1 MATRNR
7 YAEIMAQYAQ
17 LQPFSFTGIPSSYYG
32 GQSGYSGG
40 YTGGYTGGFKPAP
53 YTGGFE
59 LAPYTPYVAPVKR
72 YTELMEQPFVGAA
85 GGGYNASPEGRA
97 EMESRIDNMS
107 YYDKAS
113 QLATNQAIG
122 KAIDIG
128 AKIITPGAL
137 LGSLFTPKEESD
149 NSTGGPSRAPSPA
162 TMTVTETYRGD
173 LGDPGPGWT
182 RQNLGKG
189 EQVFTREVPVAKAS
203 FSDPEGNFDFAAL
216 QRAGYSIPGIGG
228 GQGSAGGGYTV
239 GGYAPGSQAAAAAA
253 SGTVGGYGPGT
264 PGFNKGLAQGGHV
277 SMQHLQGPNPMGP
290 DDGYGALKMGEYVI
304 NDKAVKKYGIELMD
318 AINSGKISKGK
329 LRGLLEM

>member
-17 LQPFSFTGIPSSYYG
+17 SQPFSFTGIPSSYYG

-40 YTGGYTGGFKPAP
+40 YTGG
-53 YTGGFE
+53 FE
-59 LAPYTPYVAPVKR
+59 PTPYTPYVAPVNR
-72 YTELMEQPFVGAA
+72 YAELMAQPFVGAA
-85 GGGYNASPEGRA
+85 GGGYGASPEGRA
-97 EMESRIDNMS
+97 EREAGFVNMND
-107 YYDKAS
+107 YDKAR

-128 AKIITPGAL
+128 AKIVTPGAL
-137 LGSLFTPKEESD
+137 LGSLFTPTEASD

-189 EQVFTREVPVAKAS
+189 EQVFTREVPVSKAS
-203 FSDPEGNFDFAAL
+203 FSDTEGNFDFAAL

-253 SGTVGGYGPGT
+253 SGQFGMDPSTRGN
-264 PGFNKGLAQGGHV
+264 FAAGLAQGGHV

-329 LRGLLEM
+329 LLGLLEM

>member
-17 LQPFSFTGIPSSYYG
+17 MQPFSFTGIPSSYYG

-40 YTGGYTGGFKPAP
+40 YTGGYTRG

-59 LAPYTPYVAPVKR
+59 PAPYTPYVPPVKR
-72 YTELMEQPFVGAA
+72 YPELMAQPFVGAA

-97 EMESRIDNMS
+97 EMESRIENMS
-107 YYDKAS
+107 DDDKAR
-113 QLATNQAIG
+113 QFATNEGIR
-122 KAIDIG
+122 KAIDFG
-128 AKIITPGAL
+128 AKVVTPGGFLKL
-137 LGSLFTPKEESD
+137 LFEPTEASD

-162 TMTVTETYRGD
+162 TMNVTETYRGD

-182 RQNLGKG
+182 RQILGKG

-228 GQGSAGGGYTV
+228 GQGSTSGGYTV
-239 GGYAPGSQAAAAAA
+239 GGYTPGSAEAARAA
-253 SGTVGGYGPGT
+253 SGQFGMDPSTRGN
-264 PGFNKGLAQGGHV
+264 FAAGLAQGGHV
-277 SMQHLQGPNPMGP
+277 SMQHLQGPNPTGP

>member
-17 LQPFSFTGIPSSYYG
+17 SQPFSFAGIPSSYYG

-40 YTGGYTGGFKPAP
+40 YTGGFEPA
-53 YTGGFE
+53 
-59 LAPYTPYVAPVKR
+59 PYVAPVNR
-72 YTELMEQPFVGAA
+72 YAELMTPPTVGYS
-85 GGGYNASPEGRA
+85 GGGYGASAEGRA
-97 EMESRIDNMS
+97 ERIAGFENMDA
-107 YYDKAS
+107 YDKAR

-122 KAIDIG
+122 KAIDFG
-128 AKIITPGAL
+128 AKVVTPLGFV
-137 LGSLFTPKEESD
+137 GSLLTPTEASD
-149 NSTGGPSRAPSPA
+149 NSTGGPSRMPSPA
-162 TMTVTETYRGD
+162 TMNVTETYRGD

-182 RQNLGKG
+182 RQNLGQG
-189 EQVFTREVPVAKAS
+189 QTQFTREVPVAKAS

-216 QRAGYSIPGIGG
+216 QSAGYSIPGIGG
-228 GQGSAGGGYTV
+228 GQGRSGGGYTV

-329 LRGLLEM
+329 LLGLLEM